1 MKTWVKPGSPID
13 PAIATDLQTGRG
25 ISPHQQWKNW
35 PGRTAGLEVP
45 GAPPVD
51 AGLSFLQALLGF
63 VLGCIL
69 VIAVLGLLEFR
80 RVALAAQA
88 HAEAAQFEVSELQG
102 EVANLKLWNDT
113 FQVEITQLQKA
124 VGVSQ
129 AAEFKAKDK
138 NVQNLT
144 GAP

>member
-1 MKTWVKPGSPID
+1 MKRIPSTTPDTLSP
-13 PAIATDLQTGRG
+13 
-25 ISPHQQWKNW
+25 S
-35 PGRTAGLEVP
+35 
-45 GAPPVD
+45 
-51 AGLSFLQALLGF
+51 AGLSFLQATLGF

-69 VIAVLGLLEFR
+69 VVAVMGLLEFR

-88 HAEAAQFEVSELQG
+88 HAEAAQFEVSMLQD
-102 EVANLKLWNDT
+102 EVASLKLWNNT

>member
-1 MKTWVKPGSPID
+1 MKFLAKP
-13 PAIATDLQTGRG
+13 
-25 ISPHQQWKNW
+25 
-35 PGRTAGLEVP
+35 VP
-45 GAPPVD
+45 KVPNPN
-51 AGLSFLQALLGF
+51 AGLSFLQATLGF

-69 VIAVLGLLEFR
+69 VIAVMGLLEFR

-88 HAEAAQFEVSELQG
+88 HAEAAQFEVSMLQD
-102 EVANLKLWNDT
+102 EVASLKLWNDT